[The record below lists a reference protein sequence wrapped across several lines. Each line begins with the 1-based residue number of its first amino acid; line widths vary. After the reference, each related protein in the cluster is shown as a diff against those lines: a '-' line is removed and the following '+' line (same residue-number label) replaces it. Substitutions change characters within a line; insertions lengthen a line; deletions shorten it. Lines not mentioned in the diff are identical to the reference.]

1 MYPYKREAPAPGNFA
16 QGRQNDS
23 PLWPLAGGAPGGC
36 NGKNKTKSGHAG
48 PTRLAGGQQC
58 DADYLHQLS
67 AGHRGGD
74 AVAYPAHFQQDG
86 AAGRHRRHV
95 HRHQCHLRDGPRRAG
110 YMEPVFAVRAGN
122 HPDAHS
128 GGRPR
133 PCHPHQLLRAGGPAA
148 DGIPRP
154 AAAGRERLGRRPV
167 QGY

>member
-1 MYPYKREAPAPGNFA
+1 MYPIKRGSCAGKLCAGAAERLA
-16 QGRQNDS
+16 
-23 PLWPLAGGAPGGC
+23 PLAAGRGAPEVAMG
-36 NGKNKTKSGHAG
+36 KTKPKADTPAQQG
-48 PTRLAGGQQC
+48 LAGGQQC
-58 DADYLHQLS
+58 DADHLQQLS

-74 AVAYPAHFQQDG
+74 AAAYPAHFQQDG

-95 HRHQCHLRDGPRRAG
+95 HRHQCHLRDGPRRAR
-110 YMEPVFAVRAGN
+110 YMESVFAVRAGN

-148 DGIPRP
+148 DGLPRP

-167 QGY
+167 QGH